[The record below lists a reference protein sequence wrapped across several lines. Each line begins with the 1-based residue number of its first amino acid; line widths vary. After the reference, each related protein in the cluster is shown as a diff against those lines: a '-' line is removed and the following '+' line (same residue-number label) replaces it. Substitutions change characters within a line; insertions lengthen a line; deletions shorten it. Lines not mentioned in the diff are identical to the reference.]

1 MIINCFYLLIFNFKM
16 INQNKLSHSI
26 DFQETNKLYNDAIDL
41 KSSIR
46 INWDSFSKFL
56 MKKSKK
62 NYTEEQNEKINEY
75 LKDCKNL
82 IGEHI
87 KIIKEI
93 SKLKEDNDIKTEGLS
108 SFNEKISEQYKKET
122 RIYTDLQKELSDKKT
137 ILNNLEKKLVKVRAK
152 ALFKD
157 SKNEI
162 FIIEP
167 TKENLE
173 MNEEIIKLKESIE
186 ELEKKDK
193 VNSKKIINLRNEL
206 NITQKVLSVKQYNYY
221 NNINK

>member
-93 SKLKEDNDIKTEGLS
+93 SKLKEDNEMKSEGLS

-122 RIYTDLQKELSDKKT
+122 KIYTDLQKELSDKKT

-152 ALFKD
+152 ALFND

-193 VNSKKIINLRNEL
+193 INSKKIIDLRNEL
-206 NITQKVLSVKQYNYY
+206 KITQKVLSVKQYNYY